1 MTREEQLE
9 AIASVLRAESFAVFS
24 FAGAGAGDP
33 PYSSVMFFAETGPA
47 RLAFGTSPG
56 TVKGP
61 YLRTGNGACAQ
72 VDTRAAGLENMSQ
85 FARVTIQGRLRR
97 VEEESERAQII
108 GTYVAKLPNAKV
120 FVARPVWRSSC
131 FRAELRGLRARAL
144 RALRG
149 DRVSR
154 GRDRGLELTQVRF
167 APRSNA
173 ARICAARASGTSRPI
188 CSRASRSQ
196 RSRFLQAIAFALSR
210 DSRPR
215 WGSRRRDCRRCW
227 RRCSAPVA

>member
-1 MTREEQLE
+1 MREPEPRCDAPQAVRVTRPVTCAQLHVPEANLQARAARVRRAVMTREEQLG
-9 AIASVLRAESFAVFS
+9 AISEVLRTESFAVFS

-97 VEEESERAQII
+97 VDAEPERTQLVEA
-108 GTYVAKLPNAKV
+108 YVAKLPNAKV
-120 FVARPVWRSSC
+120 FVARPGVEI
-131 FRAELRGLRARAL
+131 FL
-144 RALRG
+144 
-149 DRVSR
+149 
-154 GRDRGLELTQVRF
+154 LEPRF
-167 APRSNA
+167 AV
-173 ARICAARASGTSRPI
+173 CAKGLFE
-188 CSRASRSQ
+188 
-196 RSRFLQAIAFALSR
+196 RFEIEFPAGA
-210 DSRPR
+210 
-215 WGSRRRDCRRCW
+215 
-227 RRCSAPVA
+227 APV